1 MSSESVKYGTFDLP
15 IVAPEQPFGGASAYN
30 AGFGGE
36 KLTIGLHTND
46 VPVQTS
52 SGTASFFDCT
62 VGTGG
67 DYATVTL
74 AYAAGKRNALLISD
88 VTEAVTS
95 GGFSGMTVVGNRAAR
110 RTWTMFGGYNYFFG
124 DAENVIF
131 PIPSATNNTL
141 SGNFTN
147 CRLNLKA
154 ADGNGF
160 AGTAIKCDV
169 VISGSGYTL
178 GSSRLTF
185 SFCDISISSGCYILG
200 ALIES
205 CKIYGAGSLGENNH
219 ASSSECSCNYV
230 KYDSANITDV
240 SYNSLF
246 SSCKITENDGASTA
260 SGISC
265 SACRLVV
272 DRLLDYSTYS
282 SCTLENNIT
291 GSVTGSVVS
300 GCLMGPGTRTIN
312 ITATNC
318 VVVGNKTGGVTVGG
332 TGNVVANNI

>member
-1 MSSESVKYGTFDLP
+1 MPSESVKYGTFDLP
-15 IVAPEQPFGGASAYN
+15 VVALEPPFGGSSAYN

-52 SGTASFFDCT
+52 SSASFFDCT

-88 VTEAVTS
+88 VTETATS
-95 GGFSGMTVVGNRAAR
+95 GGFSGMTVVGNRASR
-110 RTWTMFGGYNYFFG
+110 RTWTMAGGYNYFFG
-124 DAENVIF
+124 NAENVIF
-131 PIPSATNNTL
+131 AIPSATNNTL

-160 AGTAIKCDV
+160 SGTAIKCDV

-178 GSSRLTF
+178 GTPRIKF
-185 SFCDISISSGCYILG
+185 SFCDIDIGSGCYIIG

-205 CKIYGAGSLGENNH
+205 CKVYGSGSLGENNH
-219 ASSSECSCNYV
+219 VSSSECSCNYV
-230 KYDSANITDV
+230 KYDSGNITDI
-240 SYNSLF
+240 SNNSLF
-246 SSCKITENDGASTA
+246 SSCYILENDGASTA

-282 SCTLENNIT
+282 SCTSENNIT
-291 GSVTGSVVS
+291 GTVTGSCMT
-300 GCLMGPGTRTIN
+300 GCVTGPGTRTIN
-312 ITATNC
+312 VTGTNC
-318 VVVGNKTGGVTVGG
+318 IFVGNKTGGLTVGG